1 MKLAEIIVKNL
12 TDEHRDREWV
22 SLDGGWWTD
31 VEGWHTY
38 QIEPGQ
44 PFLWLEDRW
53 VTTDFCG
60 GWRSITPQPE
70 YGPYMEAL
78 HYRVTRGR

>member
-1 MKLAEIIVKNL
+1 MKLDEIIVKNL
-12 TDEHRDREWV
+12 TDEHRDREWI
-22 SLDGGWWTD
+22 SLDGGYWTD
-31 VEGWHTY
+31 GRFSY

-44 PFLWLEDRW
+44 SFLWLEDHW
-53 VTTDFCG
+53 VTIDYRG
-60 GWRSITPQPE
+60 GWRGTTPQPE